1 MLEFLICAL
10 FTILPD
16 YLIKRFVYKKR
27 WGAEITFFTVW
38 YELRW
43 GITSCLILT
52 IALITLIFY
61 YHPSTTNATPM
72 FRTLTILP
80 EAAGR
85 VEEVLVKNNQF
96 VAQGDPLFSLDSAA
110 QEAAVETARSAL
122 DEIAAASSTARANLD
137 KAKGVVATVQTK
149 LDQAQDE
156 HDRNLGILKR
166 ESGAISEREIE
177 RSESHVMTL
186 QSERVSAMAARAEVL
201 AHLET
206 VLPAQQETAEDN
218 LAQATVALEKTMVYA
233 DVSGQLT
240 QFILEP
246 GDFVNPLLRPA
257 GLLLPTTSS
266 ATGGQAV
273 HAGFNQ
279 LAAPVIKP
287 GTLAEIT
294 CLSKPFV
301 VVPMVVTHVQ
311 TSIAAGQLR
320 PTDTLVDLQD
330 RAKPGTLTVRMEP
343 LWENGLE
350 GIVPGTKCIANA
362 YSNYH
367 QQVASGELGTVTS
380 LYYHM
385 VDAVGLVHAAIL
397 RVQALIIPVKMLV
410 FSGH

>member
-1 MLEFLICAL
+1 MLEFVICAL
-10 FTILPD
+10 FTIVPD
-16 YLIKRFVYKKR
+16 YLIKRFVYNKR
-27 WGAEITFFTVW
+27 WGAEITFFTMW

-85 VEEVLVKNNQF
+85 VDEVFVKNHQF
-96 VAQGDPLFSLDSAA
+96 VEQGEPLFRLDSAV
-110 QEAAVETARSAL
+110 QQAAVDTARSAL
-122 DEIAAASSTARANLD
+122 DEVSAAFAAARADL
-137 KAKGVVATVQTK
+137 KRAEGVVATAETK
-149 LDQAQDE
+149 LDQAKGE
-156 HDRNLGILKR
+156 LERNLGISKR
-166 ESGAISEREIE
+166 DPGAISKRDID
-177 RSESHVMTL
+177 RSESHALTL
-186 QSERVSAMAARAEVL
+186 QSELVSAMAARDEVL
-201 AHLET
+201 AHLDT
-206 VLPAQQETAEDN
+206 VLPSKQETAEDN
-218 LAQATVALEKTMVYA
+218 LTQATVALEKTLVHA

-257 GLLLPTTSS
+257 GLLIPTMSS
-266 ATGGQAV
+266 ATGRQAI
-273 HAGFNQ
+273 HAGFSQ

-301 VVPMVVTHVQ
+301 VVPMVVTQVQ
-311 TSIAAGQLR
+311 SNIATGQLR

-367 QQVASGELGTVTS
+367 DQVASGEFGTLAS
-380 LYYHM
+380 IYYHM
-385 VDAVGLVHAAIL
+385 VDAVGVVHAAIL
-397 RVQALIIPVKMLV
+397 RVQALITPVKLLV